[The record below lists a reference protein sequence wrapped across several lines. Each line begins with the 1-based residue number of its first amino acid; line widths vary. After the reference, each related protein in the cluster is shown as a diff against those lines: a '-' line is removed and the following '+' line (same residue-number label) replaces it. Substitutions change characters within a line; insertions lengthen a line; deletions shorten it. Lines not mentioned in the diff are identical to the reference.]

1 MGRLKRQGSRGRLIP
16 GGLRC
21 EGRFGVHREEGVC
34 GVERWDERL
43 CKYLEICS
51 RCCRYSSI

>member
-1 MGRLKRQGSRGRLIP
+1 MGRLKRRGSRGRLIP

-21 EGRFGVHREEGVC
+21 EGQFGVHREEGVC

-43 CKYLEICS
+43 CKYLEICLS
-51 RCCRYSSI
+51 CRYSSI